1 MEYHGN
7 TICLTYQEM
16 LDCGIVKT
24 TIDNLKN
31 RGKLQPMRRGCFGT
45 PALYSLESLPL
56 KYKIKVYERYP
67 DLQEKETSTPFV
79 DEVELDTEAV
89 AYYESYQ
96 LEDGRRLPLD
106 KQVEYANN
114 ASILN
119 AFGRKIDVANGVR
132 QSQSAPRLRL
142 GKFWQDAKDAL
153 DRIED
158 AGWKHSLPDQP
169 RTLQRK
175 YNQYKKGGYEALIS
189 GKWTN
194 KNSAKVIGEEQE
206 ATLLSLIAHPN
217 NLDDTLIVD
226 LYNKV
231 VDAKSLAEGETWK
244 YITRETVGYWRRKHQ
259 ALTKLGRKGV
269 NEHRAN
275 GQMTVK
281 RRRPSVACYMW
292 SVDGWKAELLY
303 QDKPKGGGST
313 TYHKRKTVVVVL
325 DPCCDYPI
333 GFAVGEN
340 ESPALIKAALRNA
353 IIHLRWLTG
362 DLLKVNQI
370 QTDHYAIKTLTP
382 LYACIADK
390 VVPASVGN
398 AKAKPVERYFNEL
411 NRKYCQ
417 TQLNWS
423 GKNQGSRDGKQPNM
437 QALNDNKKMFPSS
450 EELDNQI
457 AGIINQ
463 ERMRKMDKYKEFL
476 SRLDGERRIELSRE
490 RYLLHFGL
498 DNGHTNTLE
507 AKGLRP
513 TIMGKRREYD
523 CFDPSFRDHQREKWT
538 IKYDP
543 DDLSTALAVS
553 QDGTLRYLLE
563 AKYIQP
569 MALAERQE
577 GDAEALERVRAY
589 NKALE
594 KEQVTKLLEHRNTAT
609 QVLDQ
614 TTIKGFLGGCL
625 ITDSKGQH
633 KDQRSKE
640 LSGSTIEEVDYE
652 EEYDTIITS
661 QPKEDFEEAK
671 KSIPSWLSKI

>member
-1 MEYHGN
+1 MEYQEN
-7 TICLTYQEM
+7 TICMTSQE
-16 LDCGIVKT
+16 LSGIISDDLLRQLASRKKVRKV
-24 TIDNLKN
+24 
-31 RGKLQPMRRGCFGT
+31 RRGCFGT
-45 PALYSLESLPL
+45 PALYDIDTLPYE
-56 KYKIKVYERYP
+56 YKIKVYERYP
-67 DLQEKETSTPFV
+67 DLEEKETSTPFV
-79 DEVELDTEAV
+79 EEVVLDTEAV

-106 KQVEYANN
+106 KQAEYANN

-119 AFGRKIDVANGVR
+119 AFDRKIQVADGVR
-132 QSQSAPRLRL
+132 QSQSQPRLPRT
-142 GKFWQDAKDAL
+142 KFWNDATAAL
-153 DRIED
+153 RRIEA
-158 AGWKHSLPDQP
+158 AGWSHSLPEQP

-175 YNQYKKGGYEALIS
+175 YNLYKKGGYEALIS
-189 GKWTN
+189 GKWAN
-194 KNSAKVIGEEQE
+194 KNSAKIIGEEQE
-206 ATLLSLIAHPN
+206 ATLLALIAHPN

-259 ALTKLGRKGV
+259 SLTKLGRKGV

-281 RRRPSVACYMW
+281 RRRPGVACYMW
-292 SVDGWKAELLY
+292 SVDGWQAELLY
-303 QDKPKGGGST
+303 QKRPKNGGAI
-313 TYHKRKTVVVVL
+313 TYHNRKTVVVVL
-325 DPCCDYPI
+325 DPCCDYPLGYAI
-333 GFAVGEN
+333 GDH
-340 ESPALIKAALRNA
+340 ESPELIKAALRNA

-382 LYACIADK
+382 LYACVADK

-398 AKAKPVERYFNEL
+398 AKAKPVERYFNYL
-411 NRKYCQ
+411 NTKYCQ
-417 TQLNWS
+417 TQLNWA
-423 GKNQGSRDGKQPNM
+423 GKGIKSRDGKQPSTE
-437 QALNDNKKMFPSS
+437 ALNRNRKIFPD
-450 EELDNQI
+450 EKEVVMQI
-457 AGIINQ
+457 AGIMDQ
-463 ERMRKMDKYKEFL
+463 DRMLKMDKYKEFL
-476 SRLDGERRIELSRE
+476 SRLEGERRIELPRE

-513 TIMGKRREYD
+513 TILGMRREYE
-523 CFDPSFRDHQREKWT
+523 CYDPSFRDHAREKWT

-543 DDLSTALAVS
+543 DDLSTALAVN

-563 AKYIQP
+563 LKPEQP
-569 MALAERQE
+569 MALVERQD
-577 GDAEALERVRAY
+577 GDAEALARVMAY
-589 NKALE
+589 NKDLE
-594 KEQVTKLLEHRNTAT
+594 AKQTAKLVANHEIASRVLEQTS
-609 QVLDQ
+609 
-614 TTIKGFLGGCL
+614 IKGFLEGRLLC
-625 ITDSKGQH
+625 DSKGQH

-661 QPKEDFEEAK
+661 QPKEDFETAK
-671 KSIPSWLSKI
+671 KNIPSWLSKL